1 MKSVVIEWD
10 THSGKKDRIVYR
22 EVDLCPACGK
32 PETDHCWQDKATRR
46 WTGARARRLHRDSI
60 PRPRAG
66 FVLELFGDI
75 RIGLDLLHWTFLA
88 GGGDLPKG

>member
-22 EVDLCPACGK
+22 EVDLCPACGR

-46 WTGARARRLHRDSI
+46 WIWSACEPQT
-60 PRPRAG
+60 
-66 FVLELFGDI
+66 
-75 RIGLDLLHWTFLA
+75 
-88 GGGDLPKG
+88 